1 MFTIGNDVSTDVFKN
16 LIGLI
21 AKKNITLNR
30 YRSKSGLGRSQ
41 CFGLVKQ
48 RNGKYSGSRL
58 NFERMDIYKELQI
71 IGKKILPGNFQ
82 YTSVQVNQNYTTLP
96 HKDTGNRGESA
107 IIGFGDYSNG
117 QLKIEDTPVN
127 IKYKLVYF
135 DGSMHEH
142 STLPHTG
149 NRYSLVFHRPK
160 PYFQQI
166 PIYEIMDGPDE
177 KLYLQEDIGL
187 VRRLYDKDGNC
198 THASDSIYP
207 VRQIRKYSL
216 REAIEII
223 LPIVDESSRESEGSQ
238 QTN

>member
-1 MFTIGNDVSTDVFKN
+1 MFIIGNDISPDVFKN
-16 LIGLI
+16 IIGLI
-21 AKKNITLNR
+21 SKKSITINR

-71 IGKKILPGNFQ
+71 IGKKILPGNFE
-82 YTSVQVNQNYTTLP
+82 YTSIQVNQNYTTLP

-107 IIGFGDYSNG
+107 IIGFGDYTNG

-142 STLPHTG
+142 STLPHIG
-149 NRYSLVFHRPK
+149 KRYSLVFHRPK
-160 PYFQQI
+160 PTFKEL
-166 PIYEIMDGPDE
+166 PIYEIIDGADE
-177 KLYLQEDIGL
+177 KLYLQEDIGGI
-187 VRRLYDKDGNC
+187 RRLYDKAGNC
-198 THASDSIYP
+198 THASNSIYP
-207 VRQIRKYSL
+207 VRHIRKYSL
-216 REAIEII
+216 REAVEII
-223 LPIVDESSRESEGSQ
+223 LPILDGPPGESESSE
-238 QTN
+238 